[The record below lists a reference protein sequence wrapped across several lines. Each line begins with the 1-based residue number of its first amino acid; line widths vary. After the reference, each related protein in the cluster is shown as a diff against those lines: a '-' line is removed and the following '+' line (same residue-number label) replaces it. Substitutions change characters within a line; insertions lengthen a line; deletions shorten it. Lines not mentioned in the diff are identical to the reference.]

1 MDKVTDKQHKK
12 HIAQILET
20 IELGC
25 SGIVGD
31 SDVAALKY
39 ILDLSAKQAKTI
51 EELKG
56 SPIRMTN
63 EILVITNKLLK
74 DKFTAQAERIKV
86 LEAIEKGELKD
97 YIELGEKHL
106 RLQAE
111 VAKLKEQIT
120 RADINLASECDKR
133 YPELARLKAQ
143 IKLLSKRPD
152 FSKPGHDVDK
162 FYKFYKD

>member
-51 EELKG
+51 EELGK
-56 SPIRMTN
+56 
-63 EILVITNKLLK
+63 
-74 DKFTAQAERIKV
+74 KFTQYFDLSIVQTERIKELEETKIVASSGCV
-86 LEAIEKGELKD
+86 LNDINVCDRNK
-97 YIELGEKHL
+97 
-106 RLQAE
+106 LQAE
-111 VAKLKEQIT
+111 ITKLKE
-120 RADINLASECDKR
+120 
-133 YPELARLKAQ
+133 Q